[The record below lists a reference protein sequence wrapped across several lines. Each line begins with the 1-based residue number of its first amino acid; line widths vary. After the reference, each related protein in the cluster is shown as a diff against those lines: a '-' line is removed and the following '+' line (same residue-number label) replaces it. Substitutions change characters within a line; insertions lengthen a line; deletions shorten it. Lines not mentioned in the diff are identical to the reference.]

1 MSDFDCVCVCECIS
15 VCVCFNVCE
24 FQCLFKCVGVCVSF
38 IECVCA
44 VIYYV
49 MLSTRQ
55 CPYIEHSI
63 GRCDTFV
70 VRTKS
75 GLPSFTPY
83 HLIALSLSLSLSSS
97 GVLHIEQ

>member
-1 MSDFDCVCVCECIS
+1 MC
-15 VCVCFNVCE
+15 
-24 FQCLFKCVGVCVSF
+24 
-38 IECVCA
+38 ECVCA
-44 VIYYV
+44 ITYYV

-97 GVLHIEQ
+97 GVLHIEQWMVGVRMEIQVRRKR